1 MRRDSGIRDFCTGAT
16 NDDQYSVLQPVTFAD
31 LAGHVRTFNDFGPAS
46 VNGVGAGIPSI
57 DPRAMDDV
65 LAFQNSLYPGNQRYA
80 HPADSY
86 RVGETTRSAF
96 VMGSFAGTLGVPFS
110 DNSRRARRGYRAA
123 HYLFPYHRLPVHRQ
137 SGGMERRADAARRG
151 SHHQRLSRRAA
162 FDQNIFERRYFLGVR
177 VRN

>member
-46 VNGVGAGIPSI
+46 VNGAGIPSI

-110 DNSRRARRGYRAA
+110 GN
-123 HYLFPYHRLPVHRQ
+123 
-137 SGGMERRADAARRG
+137 
-151 SHHQRLSRRAA
+151 
-162 FDQNIFERRYFLGVR
+162 LGVR
-177 VRN
+177 VVDTELRITSFRTTGSQFIGNPAEWNGVPMLLGVDRTTNDYRDVLPSIRTFSSAAISWA